1 MTLQATWRD
10 KIATSPVLKAYAA
23 DHGALFTPAYGED
36 AQKLSMPIVQANA
49 WQLYNSGK
57 TKVSP
62 GLGWAS
68 RRSDPEP
75 PRERAQ
81 CRTRRPKPRTSPSP
95 HARTWRTAAGWLVLG
110 PPRAGRLADEMD
122 RLADQD
128 VPPYTAP
135 GLLPGLLGLALLLFG
150 ALLAARSLLR
160 GAASARPA
168 HGAPVAGGR
177 AALVILLCVVFGTM
191 LVGHGLPFW
200 LAATLFVAAAILL
213 LQRPILRPGLR
224 PNLAAAG
231 RAALIGLCAGWAI
244 TLVFQHIFLV
254 RLP

>member
-1 MTLQATWRD
+1 M
-10 KIATSPVLKAYAA
+10 
-23 DHGALFTPAYGED
+23 
-36 AQKLSMPIVQANA
+36 
-49 WQLYNSGK
+49 
-57 TKVSP
+57 
-62 GLGWAS
+62 
-68 RRSDPEP
+68 
-75 PRERAQ
+75 
-81 CRTRRPKPRTSPSP
+81 
-95 HARTWRTAAGWLVLG
+95 
-110 PPRAGRLADEMD
+110 
-122 RLADQD
+122 
-128 VPPYTAP
+128 
-135 GLLPGLLGLALLLFG
+135 
-150 ALLAARSLLR
+150 
-160 GAASARPA
+160 
-168 HGAPVAGGR
+168 AGGR